1 MKRYGLLGYPLT
13 HSFSKRYFTE
23 KFETENIESTYQNFE
38 IDSITKFPEILEN
51 NPEIIGLNVT
61 IPYKEQVI
69 PYLDELND
77 SAREIKA
84 VNTIRVTR
92 TESGVHLK
100 GFNTD
105 TFGFE
110 STLTPLLKEQHKKAL
125 ILGTGG
131 ASKAL
136 KYVLN
141 KLGIDYVSASIEELK
156 EKEIR
161 YEDIDEK
168 MIAERLLIIN
178 ATPLGTY
185 PKVDTFPNIPYE
197 FIGKDHLLFDLV
209 YNPEV
214 TQFMAKGMANGAVA
228 KNGYDI
234 AAGTSKQSLRNLE
247 FEGVSTWPK
256 PKYFLCAWATFCR
269 SPSAEAV
276 FTGLVKNNGLA
287 KQFEIDS
294 AGTNCLPRRTTC
306 RQKNAVACLK
316 TRFQFNQYF
325 ASF

>member
-38 IDSITKFPEILEN
+38 IDSITKFPEVIKN

-84 VNTIRVTR
+84 VNTIRITR

-110 STLTPLLKEQHKKAL
+110 STLTPLLKEHHKKAL

-136 KYVLN
+136 KYVLK
-141 KLGIDYVSASIEELK
+141 KLGIEYISASIEELK
-156 EKEIR
+156 ENEIR
-161 YEDIDEK
+161 YEDIDRQVMTEQ
-168 MIAERLLIIN
+168 LLIIN

-197 FIGKDHLLFDLV
+197 FIGEKHLLFDLV

-214 TQFMAKGMANGAVA
+214 TQFMAKGMANGATA
-228 KNGYDI
+228 KNGYDMLLGQ
-234 AAGTSKQSLRNLE
+234 ANKSYEVWNSKE
-247 FEGVSTWPK
+247 
-256 PKYFLCAWATFCR
+256 
-269 SPSAEAV
+269 
-276 FTGLVKNNGLA
+276 
-287 KQFEIDS
+287 
-294 AGTNCLPRRTTC
+294 
-306 RQKNAVACLK
+306 
-316 TRFQFNQYF
+316 
-325 ASF
+325 